1 MKKSINA
8 SHTYITTTNATT
20 ATGTVTRDRDNV
32 VRFGLSAEEMGLLLH
47 QLPLDQTVELVRK
60 PTSNAAGE
68 SMYENSIT
76 TTLTA
81 VPHKICTITPQ
92 PADATV
98 EWKVDFEL
106 DGVGGQVMSNGMPG
120 PLVVTMQAGEV
131 QVVLEIMR
139 TSLPLLVGWTSLQQ
153 IAVQKAVNDATT
165 GRGGGGGPQQDP
177 FGF

>member
-1 MKKSINA
+1 M
-8 SHTYITTTNATT
+8 
-20 ATGTVTRDRDNV
+20 TRDRDNV

-47 QLPLDQTVELVRK
+47 QLPLHQTVELVRK
-60 PTSNAAGE
+60 PTTTNAPEE
-68 SMYENSIT
+68 SMYESIT
-76 TTLTA
+76 TTATTTA
-81 VPHKICTITPQ
+81 APHKICIITPQ

-106 DGVGGQVMSNGMPG
+106 DGVGGQVMANGMPG

-139 TSLPLLVGWTSLQQ
+139 TSLPLLVGWTNLQQ
-153 IAVQKAVNDATT
+153 IAVQKAVNDAMT
-165 GRGGGGGPQQDP
+165 GGGPHRDP